1 MSDFYRTLA
10 PVQDF
15 EDIFRPDVFTP
26 VPDTWWIIILDI
38 RGSTGLIASGRY
50 RDVNFVGASSIAAI
64 RNAAGSTDLP
74 FVFGGD
80 GATVLIP
87 ESERSVVGPVLLGI
101 AESAR
106 DGFGIDLHIGMVR
119 VGQLRKAGFDTL
131 VARYRASPHYH
142 QAIFEGS
149 GIAEAERRVKASKGV
164 DVYRMDDLEA
174 TEPDFTGVEC
184 RWKPIRSLQGETVSL
199 LVEAGSADE
208 YRRLLERLDVLYGPE
223 HVRHP
228 ALPDQLKASFNLK
241 ELSEREPRFRRKPGR
256 RALYTVR
263 IWMQQFLLLLFIR
276 FDLTVGGVAW
286 RRYLPVLSETSDVR
300 KFDGLLRMVLAGTPA
315 QRMELESYLQQRLD
329 ERALV
334 WGLHVSDSAI
344 MTCLV
349 FERLGDQ
356 VHFIDGSSGGYAMA
370 AADLKKRR
378 GPAASG

>member
-1 MSDFYRTLA
+1 MSDFYLNLA
-10 PVQDF
+10 PVEDF
-15 EDIFRPDVFTP
+15 EDIFRPDVFTR
-26 VPDTWWIIILDI
+26 VPDAWWIIILDI
-38 RGSTGLIASGRY
+38 RGSTGLIESGRY

-64 RNAAGSTDLP
+64 RNAAGQTDLP

-87 ESERSVVGPVLLGI
+87 EAERVAVGRVLLGI
-101 AESAR
+101 AHSAR
-106 DGFGIDLHIGMVR
+106 DSFGIDLHTGMVN
-119 VGQLRKAGFDTL
+119 VGRLREAGFDTL
-131 VARYRASPHYH
+131 VARYRASPQYH

-149 GIAEAERRVKASKGV
+149 GIAEAERRVKASAGV
-164 DVYRMDDLEA
+164 DVYRMDDLDA
-174 TEPDFTGVEC
+174 TEPDFSGVEC
-184 RWKPIRSLQGETVSL
+184 RWKPIRSPHGETVSL

-208 YRRLLERLDVLYGPE
+208 YRRLLKRLDVLYGPE

-228 ALPDQLKASFNLK
+228 ALPGQMKASFNLK
-241 ELSEREPRFRRKPGR
+241 ELSQREPRLRRKRGR
-256 RALYTVR
+256 RALYTFR
-263 IWMQQFLLLLFIR
+263 IWLQQFLLLLFIR

-286 RRYLPVLSETSDVR
+286 RRYLPMLSKTSDVR

-315 QRMELESYLQQRLD
+315 QRMEMETYLQQRLD
-329 ERALV
+329 AGALV

-378 GPAASG
+378 GQAGSG